1 MDDPPYLNAY
11 EAVRKQ
17 QISHKNAIR
26 SIFLTWTLP
35 VPTWFASHKKAI
47 IKGTKI
53 HNM

>member
-1 MDDPPYLNAY
+1 MDDPPYLNVY
-11 EAVRKQ
+11 EVVRKQ

-26 SIFLTWTLP
+26 SIFLTWKLP
-35 VPTWFASHKKAI
+35 VPTWFASHKKVI

>member
-1 MDDPPYLNAY
+1 MDDPPYLNVY
-11 EAVRKQ
+11 EADVSNKFHMRMQ
-17 QISHKNAIR
+17 LEV
-26 SIFLTWTLP
+26 LTRTLP

>member
-26 SIFLTWTLP
+26 SIF
-35 VPTWFASHKKAI
+35 F
-47 IKGTKI
+47 
-53 HNM
+53 NMKTTSTNMVCFT